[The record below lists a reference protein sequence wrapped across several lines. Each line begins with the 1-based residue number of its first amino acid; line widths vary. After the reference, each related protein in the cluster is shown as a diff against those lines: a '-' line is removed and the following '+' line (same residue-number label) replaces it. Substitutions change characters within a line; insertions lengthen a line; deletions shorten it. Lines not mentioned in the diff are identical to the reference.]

1 MKKKR
6 IKWGN
11 VGYLLVLLA
20 SSSVIIHDF
29 YKLALQP
36 IFTGCLT
43 SLTIFG
49 LITLGINFYLAVVSY
64 DRLFK

>member
-1 MKKKR
+1 MKKR

-11 VGYLLVLLA
+11 VRYLLVLLA

-29 YKLALQP
+29 YKLAIQP
-36 IFTGCLT
+36 IFTGYLT

-49 LITLGINFYLAVVSY
+49 LITLGISFCLAGVSY

>member
-1 MKKKR
+1 MKKKM

-11 VGYLLVLLA
+11 VGYLIVLLA

-29 YKLALQP
+29 YKLALEP
-36 IFTGCLT
+36 IFTGYLT

-49 LITLGINFYLAVVSY
+49 LITLGISFYLAGVSY

>member
-29 YKLALQP
+29 YKLAIQP
-36 IFTGCLT
+36 IFTGYLT

-49 LITLGINFYLAVVSY
+49 LITLGISFYLAGVSY

>member
-1 MKKKR
+1 MKRR

-11 VGYLLVLLA
+11 VGYLIVLLV

-29 YKLALQP
+29 YKLAIQP
-36 IFTGCLT
+36 IFTGYLT

>member
-29 YKLALQP
+29 YKLALEP
-36 IFTGCLT
+36 IFTGYLT

-49 LITLGINFYLAVVSY
+49 LITLGISFYLAGVSY

>member
-11 VGYLLVLLA
+11 VGYLIVLLA
-20 SSSVIIHDF
+20 SSSVIMHDF
-29 YKLALQP
+29 YKLAIQP
-36 IFTGCLT
+36 IFTGYLT

-49 LITLGINFYLAVVSY
+49 LITLGISFYLAGVSY

>member
-1 MKKKR
+1 MKKR

-29 YKLALQP
+29 YKLALEH
-36 IFTGCLT
+36 IFTGYLT

-49 LITLGINFYLAVVSY
+49 LITLGISFYLVGVSY

>member
-1 MKKKR
+1 MKRR

-11 VGYLLVLLA
+11 VGYLIVLLA

-29 YKLALQP
+29 YKLAIQP
-36 IFTGCLT
+36 IFTGYLT

-49 LITLGINFYLAVVSY
+49 LITLGISFYLAGVSY

>member
-1 MKKKR
+1 MKRR

-11 VGYLLVLLA
+11 VGYLIVLLA

-36 IFTGCLT
+36 IFTGYLT